1 MENET
6 KEVNTTKP
14 KPVKR
19 DRRWTLL
26 FIGDRGKTIT
36 FKNFK
41 GVVITVIFMLLATAA
56 VAGGFYYLYRDE
68 TRKSDT
74 LQNEMDNL
82 QRVLTSLRNEKEIL
96 MARLVVAESRVK
108 ETYTKNDTPEP
119 EPENEPAR
127 VRLSGVTL
135 QSDQKSG
142 SSQSEPMFKVDVDG
156 FIVFHEPDINMLRV
170 EYKVRNVGSK
180 EQPVSGKT
188 VVVLKNTDEPQS
200 KWLPLPSV
208 PLVSGKPTGQWGRS
222 FSIFNFRTIRFKVN
236 DQPGPDQF
244 NTATVFVYSLT
255 GDMLLEKDFAV
266 GIKSQRIS
274 TQ

>member
-6 KEVNTTKP
+6 KEVNTAKP
-14 KPVKR
+14 KSVKR
-19 DRRWTLL
+19 DRRWTLM

-36 FKNFK
+36 FKSFK

-68 TRKSDT
+68 ARKNDV

-108 ETYTKNDTPEP
+108 ESYTKNDEP
-119 EPENEPAR
+119 ESDNEPAR
-127 VRLSGVTL
+127 VRLSGVTV
-135 QSDQKSG
+135 QSDQKAD
-142 SSQSEPMFKVDVDG
+142 SSQSEPVFKVDVDD

-170 EYKVRNVGSK
+170 EYKVRNIGSK

-200 KWLPLPSV
+200 EWLPLPSV
-208 PLVSGKPTGQWGRS
+208 PLVSGKPTGQWGQP